1 MKRYHVLHKKRG
13 ETPLEALTAWKVQNP
28 LCQDIR
34 ASYAGRLDPMASGKL
49 LVLLG
54 EECKNQKRYTGL
66 DKEYEIEILLDI
78 GTDTGDI
85 LGLPS
90 LSLSVTRPEIS
101 AVQIVLQQEQGSH
114 ERKYP
119 AYSSKTVKGVSL
131 FLYALKGTIDTI
143 TVPTHTETIYRTKGL
158 TVTKLSLKEASE
170 RIEEGLRV
178 VPRDPAESK
187 KEGADFRQDEVRAQ
201 WKTLLSSLS
210 SREFTLIRVCVT
222 AGTGTYMRSLA
233 ERVGEALGTK
243 ALALSIHRT
252 RIGKYVHLLGGFW
265 AKEYN

>member
-13 ETPLEALTAWKVQNP
+13 ETPLEALTAWKAQHP
-28 LCQDIR
+28 AYQDVR

-54 EECKNQKRYTGL
+54 EECKNQKKYTGL
-66 DKEYEIEILLDI
+66 DKEYEIEILLDV

-90 LSLSVTRPEIS
+90 LSDISTHPSVPQLEEIFMK
-101 AVQIVLQQEQGSH
+101 EKGSH
-114 ERKYP
+114 EREYP
-119 AYSSKTVKGVSL
+119 AYSSKTVKGIPL
-131 FLYALKGTIDTI
+131 FLYALQGKLDTI
-143 TVPTHTETIYRTKGL
+143 SIPTHTETIYKTKIL
-158 TVTKLSLKEASE
+158 AVINLSLEEVSE
-170 RIEEGLRV
+170 RIEKGLAV

-201 WKTLLSSLS
+201 WQSLLSSLP
-210 SREFTLIRVCVT
+210 SRNFTLIRVRVA

-233 ERVGEALGTK
+233 ERVGEALRTR
-243 ALALSIHRT
+243 AVALSIHRT
-252 RIGKYVHLLGGFW
+252 RIGKFVPFVGGFW
-265 AKEYN
+265 LKEYN

>member
-13 ETPLEALTAWKVQNP
+13 ETPLEVLTAWKAQHPLYQNV
-28 LCQDIR
+28 R

-54 EECKNQKRYTGL
+54 EECKNQKKYTAL
-66 DKEYEIEILLDI
+66 DKEYEVEILFDV

-90 LSLSVTRPEIS
+90 LSATKTHPEVSQLREIF
-101 AVQIVLQQEQGSH
+101 LHELGSH
-114 ERKYP
+114 ERAYP
-119 AYSSKTVKGVSL
+119 VYSSKTVKGVPL
-131 FLYALKGTIDTI
+131 FLYALKGTLDTI
-143 TVPTHTETIYRTKGL
+143 SIPTHTETIYKTKIL
-158 TVTKLSLKEASE
+158 DVTKLSLEEVSE
-170 RIEEGLRV
+170 RIEKGLEV
-178 VPRDPAESK
+178 VPRDLAESK

-201 WKTLLSSLS
+201 WQTLLSLLP
-210 SREFTLIRVCVT
+210 SRDFTLIRVRVT

-233 ERVGEALGTK
+233 ERVGEVLGTR
-243 ALALSIHRT
+243 AVALSIHRT

-265 AKEYN
+265 VKEYT

>member
-1 MKRYHVLHKKRG
+1 MKRHHVLYKKRG
-13 ETPLEALTAWKVQNP
+13 ETPLEALSIWKRQHP
-28 LCQDIR
+28 LYQDVR

-54 EECKNQKRYTGL
+54 EECKNQKQYIGL

-90 LSLSVTRPEIS
+90 LSGVSTHPSVPQLEEVFRKEK
-101 AVQIVLQQEQGSH
+101 GSH
-114 ERKYP
+114 ERTYP
-119 AYSSKTVKGVSL
+119 TYSSKTVKGVPL
-131 FLYALKGTIDTI
+131 FLYALKGTLDTI
-143 TVPTHTETIYRTKGL
+143 SIPTHTETVYKTKIL
-158 TVTKLSLKEASE
+158 DVTKLSLGEVSG
-170 RIEEGLRV
+170 RIEKGLEV

-201 WKTLLSSLS
+201 WKTLLSSLP
-210 SREFTLIRVCVT
+210 SREFTVIRVRVT

-252 RIGKYVHLLGGFW
+252 RIGKYVPFLSGFW
-265 AKEYN
+265 IKDYR